1 MVSCIIVVDSKFN
14 VSYSSVLS
22 FIGGIVWMGL
32 LAHIELNERNYF
44 SENQLLPGMVQTYYS
59 STHSLN
65 TILQELKT
73 ICKNDIQN
81 R

>member
-1 MVSCIIVVDSKFN
+1 
-14 VSYSSVLS
+14 
-22 FIGGIVWMGL
+22 MGL
-32 LAHIELNERNYF
+32 LANIELNERNYF
-44 SENQLLPGMVQTYYS
+44 SENQLLPGLAETYYS

-65 TILQELKT
+65 SILQELNT